1 MGSLLEQMLVHNWH
15 WIALVVFAG
24 ALLQGLSGVGLG
36 MVASPLLALLD
47 PALVPGPLLMIS
59 CVIAVMSVLRERAA
73 LDVSGLGYALAGRL
87 AASIPAALL
96 IGLLPVRG
104 LAITFALVI
113 LLAVLASL
121 LKLPLRP
128 TRLNLA
134 IAGTLSGF
142 MGTLTSV
149 GLPPMALVYQSV
161 PPAQLRA
168 SIGGFLAVGSL
179 ISVAALASV
188 GRFGLPEIGMGLL
201 LLAPLFA
208 GFAVSGRLRHR
219 LPALH
224 MRLVVLSI
232 AAASAALLLL
242 RQLTG

>member
-1 MGSLLEQMLVHNWH
+1 MDSLLEHVLVAHWH

-24 ALLQGLSGVGLG
+24 AFLQGLSGVGLG

-59 CVIAVMSVLRERAA
+59 CVIAVMSLIRERAA
-73 LDVSGLGYALAGRL
+73 LDASGLGYALAGRL

-96 IGLLPVRG
+96 IGLLPVRA

-121 LKLPLRP
+121 MKLPLRP
-128 TRLNLA
+128 TRANLL

-179 ISVAALASV
+179 ISVTALASV
-188 GRFGLPEIGMGLL
+188 GRFGLPEMGMGLVL
-201 LLAPLFA
+201 LVPLFA
-208 GFAVSGRLRHR
+208 GFAVSGRLRHHV
-219 LPALH
+219 PARG
-224 MRLVVLSI
+224 MRVMVLAI
-232 AAASAALLLL
+232 AAGSAVLLLL
-242 RQLTG
+242 RQAGG